1 MPEVDV
7 LNIKNKTVGKIEL
20 PADVFGVSVNKA
32 VLHEVVRNYLA
43 NQRQGTAATKTKGL
57 VSGGGKKPWKQKHT
71 GRARAGSIRSP
82 LWRGG
87 GITFGP
93 QPRDYSYRLPKKVKW
108 AGFSSALSAKL
119 ADGKV
124 IVVEDLS
131 ITEPKT
137 KKLISILTGFGLKDN
152 KVLII
157 IPDKDNMLEL
167 SARNISGVDV
177 RTVNNLNVYDILYHE
192 RLFITKKAVELMR
205 EVYV

>member
-20 PADVFGVSVNKA
+20 PADVFGVSVNKV

-119 ADGKV
+119 ADGEV

-131 ITEPKT
+131 MTEPKT